1 MPAQTIIVT
10 RCGPVIV
17 FTMAQ
22 RSLALSDMRAAS
34 VSTDGADPG
43 VPCCSSSRIT
53 PINPVY
59 RPGARDSRLVWQK
72 FVACLTNRANRGFV
86 QHPIGCD

>member
-22 RSLALSDMRAAS
+22 AFAGLSGTRAAS
-34 VSTDGADPG
+34 VSVEGADPG
-43 VPCCSSSRIT
+43 FHVLLFLPLT

-59 RPGARDSRLVWQK
+59 RRGASDSPLVGRK
-72 FVACLTNRANRGFV
+72 FVACLTNRVEPRLV